1 MRCHRWWLTRVG
13 DPAALVG
20 LSRYGQHLHR
30 QHDAGNSPGWSPSS
44 DDERSTMFNDW
55 VVAPDFGG
63 VRGGLQGFF
72 QRRRRGSGSYSGG
85 QFSAERLETAR

>member
-1 MRCHRWWLTRVG
+1 VAQCGITGGGSPEWVVPPLWWGFLDMDNTYKGSTTRGTRQGGLQAAMTSG
-13 DPAALVG
+13 D
-20 LSRYGQHLHR
+20 
-30 QHDAGNSPGWSPSS
+30 
-44 DDERSTMFNDW
+44 DW

-72 QRRRRGSGSYSGG
+72 QRRRRGSGSYSSG